1 MKKKRKSCTPLSD
14 AAVVGRSLCENIGH
28 SCILIRK
35 MGSKGQAGYRYYPS
49 GVSEIWY
56 VFAGCV

>member
-1 MKKKRKSCTPLSD
+1 MPLSD
-14 AAVVGRSLCENIGH
+14 AAVVGRSVDEIVGH

-35 MGSKGQAGYRYYPS
+35 IGGGGSKGQAGYRYPS

-56 VFAGCV
+56 VFAGCI